1 MAEKIPFI
9 LSKVK
14 ELYLQGLSTD
24 TIFRDYRNQILAPED
39 INKGS
44 ATALKSLVQRMKRG
58 EESVNISKAEE
69 RLRTPP
75 PKVSEVQQAANRS
88 YTAKKLEYTDD
99 LINEIDT
106 LTKDPKNKT
115 LKQVETKLYKKFN
128 IPEYNTVPKGVDPQN
143 VFFRKDTNSFSIP
156 RDYELYGAPYGKK
169 KVKENKVALRQIIG
183 TKFFANNPN
192 YEKVAGLL
200 TAFYTAEDPEFTK
213 KERET
218 MRKFVKDFSITRS
231 LKGENQQIPGRFF
244 KQLDFDFGRKLTE
257 YGKIFTTVEFLD
269 EQIKNPRISGTDKAF
284 YRQELNSFLD
294 NKKGILSKLT
304 EKYPNLFKY
313 KVSPSGNL
321 QFEHRVARAL
331 GVQGVS
337 LPKDYIARGSYV
349 PGRFN
354 QAKFFNY
361 DKPLMELVS
370 EYNTAKKSEK
380 PNIKLKIE
388 NLTKDFNT
396 RSGGFLEPVKFD
408 FKNKVKITDATPVA
422 SKVKA
427 ADLLLDID
435 KSIEQSN
442 KYFQSFGDEKLFGMG
457 KQKASSFVASGKEY
471 DSFKNLVNTVKK
483 SSEKDAA
490 CRQILNLQTGG
501 ISKTCAAALQTDP
514 VGSAQKL
521 SQLDSTGPL
530 AKVKNAALGFL
541 KSPGFKTFSVAGLAG
556 GAAAALVKEFRNDD
570 PTTYLS
576 NEDQQKNM
584 LVDMVTQ
591 PISED
596 MTRPDILDYQ
606 LPAVGASLAAS
617 TALGAPSTIKASRS
631 RGLGVEQ
638 KGLSPTLRKAARLGM
653 SKPALRLLSRAGI
666 AGLGASLAIQ
676 GIGLLDD

>member
-1 MAEKIPFI
+1 M
-9 LSKVK
+9 
-14 ELYLQGLSTD
+14 
-24 TIFRDYRNQILAPED
+24 
-39 INKGS
+39 
-44 ATALKSLVQRMKRG
+44 
-58 EESVNISKAEE
+58 
-69 RLRTPP
+69 
-75 PKVSEVQQAANRS
+75 QQAANRS

-169 KVKENKVALRQIIG
+169 KVVENKVALRQIIG

-244 KQLDFDFGRKLTE
+244 KQLNFDFGRKLTE
-257 YGKIFTTVEFLD
+257 YGKIFNVTEYLN

-294 NKKGILSKLT
+294 NRKGILSKLS

-396 RSGGFLEPVKFD
+396 RSGGFLEPIKFD

-521 SQLDSTGPL
+521 SQLESTGPL

-576 NEDQQKNM
+576 NEDQQKSM

-638 KGLSPTLRKAARLGM
+638 KGLIRTGGRVLGRGLGIAASPGVLAPLAALDITRQVSEGDSLADIATDPINYTYPIFAEQTDKLTRGLSPTLRKAARLGM